1 MKRKH
6 ILVTAALLSAALITQ
21 SAAAEANPNTI
32 DITVRPQQ
40 TVREI
45 YPMIYGVN
53 SGVDL
58 EAVSAQSMRLGGNR
72 MTAYNWENNASNAG
86 SDYMNLT
93 DMYLMNGVPEDMQ
106 ELPGAAA
113 LNLSRQAKDYDI
125 PYTLLTLQMAGYVV
139 SNKKGSAKEG
149 DEAPSDFWFEVVNRK
164 NGEYDLV
171 PDINDACVY
180 TDEYLN
186 YLFENVGRSDSPAGF
201 KAYALDNEPALWSG
215 THSLVH
221 PDPITCAELIE
232 RTVDLSSV
240 VKDMDPNADVFG
252 PSLYGYYAYL
262 RLQDAP
268 DWNEIASKNRK
279 KGYRWFIDYYLD
291 ELCAAETAVGRRLVD
306 VLDLHYY
313 TEAKGAC
320 GERSCSHYDN
330 DDCITARLNS
340 FRSLYD
346 PTYRENSWIVD
357 SGAQFFPLLPNIQE
371 SIDKFYP
378 GTKLAFT
385 EYDFG
390 GGDHISGG
398 VAQADTLG
406 IFAEYGVYFASL
418 WHFDSNEYQLSA
430 INMFTNY
437 DGEGSGFGNIL
448 VESSSS
454 LYDVSVYASVDE
466 GNDDTI
472 KIIVTNRSIH
482 DETLS
487 NITIDSEK
495 SYTFAEVYSIYGD
508 SPEIRRLDGVDSISG
523 NTFSYTLPA
532 LSVTEFVITRNDPTA
547 FIIIIAAVATAVL
560 IAVLFIVL
568 FIKKKKVKQ
577 SS

>member
-1 MKRKH
+1 MC
-6 ILVTAALLSAALITQ
+6 
-21 SAAAEANPNTI
+21 AAEA
-32 DITVRPQQ
+32 
-40 TVREI
+40 
-45 YPMIYGVN
+45 
-53 SGVDL
+53 
-58 EAVSAQSMRLGGNR
+58 
-72 MTAYNWENNASNAG
+72 
-86 SDYMNLT
+86 
-93 DMYLMNGVPEDMQ
+93 
-106 ELPGAAA
+106 AA
-113 LNLSRQAKDYDI
+113 
-125 PYTLLTLQMAGYVV
+125 
-139 SNKKGSAKEG
+139 
-149 DEAPSDFWFEVVNRK
+149 
-164 NGEYDLV
+164 
-171 PDINDACVY
+171 
-180 TDEYLN
+180 
-186 YLFENVGRSDSPAGF
+186 
-201 KAYALDNEPALWSG
+201 
-215 THSLVH
+215 
-221 PDPITCAELIE
+221 
-232 RTVDLSSV
+232 
-240 VKDMDPNADVFG
+240 
-252 PSLYGYYAYL
+252 
-262 RLQDAP
+262 
-268 DWNEIASKNRK
+268 
-279 KGYRWFIDYYLD
+279 
-291 ELCAAETAVGRRLVD
+291 GRRLVD

-346 PTYRENSWIVD
+346 PIYRENSWIVY

-390 GGDHISGG
+390 GDHISGG

-406 IFAEYGVYFASL
+406 IFVEYGVYFASL
-418 WHFDSNEYQLSA
+418 WHFDSNEYQLAA

-437 DGEGSGFGNIL
+437 DGEGSGFGDTL
-448 VESSSS
+448 VESSS
-454 LYDVSVYASVDE
+454 LYDVSVYVSVDK

-495 SYTFAEVYSIYGD
+495 IYTAVEVYSLYGD
-508 SPEIRRLDGVDSISG
+508 SPEIRRLDGIGNISV

-547 FIIIIAAVATAVL
+547 LIIIITAAAAVFLV
-560 IAVLFIVL
+560 VLFAIL
-568 FIKKKKVKQ
+568 FFKNKKAKQ